1 MIRID
6 VSVDR
11 SPPPLSPKPIS
22 INNKRDPLISGR
34 GKGSPDVDT
43 FSLIRGRAGF
53 AFIVGWGGFNKFRGG
68 NGGGARESKE
78 RISKFSPSVR
88 AVIYAW
94 KFVKLVSADGIHG
107 RVKQLS
113 KCSGRR
119 LIAAVT
125 RGNFPCNAADFV
137 LVLTLPLPPRPI
149 GLARASPP
157 LFVN

>member
-53 AFIVGWGGFNKFRGG
+53 AFIVGWGGFNK
-68 NGGGARESKE
+68 
-78 RISKFSPSVR
+78 
-88 AVIYAW
+88 
-94 KFVKLVSADGIHG
+94 VSWRKWRRRS
-107 RVKQLS
+107 RVK
-113 KCSGRR
+113 R
-119 LIAAVT
+119 
-125 RGNFPCNAADFV
+125 ADFEV
-137 LVLTLPLPPRPI
+137 FALDSSGYLRVEIRETRIGRWHPWPGKAALEMFGKTSDCRRNSRQFPL
-149 GLARASPP
+149 
-157 LFVN
+157 